1 MILHG
6 YSVQKETMIPWA
18 FLLAEAGYR
27 AVLVDLRG
35 HGQSTGQNFSCGK
48 YETSDLVQLLDYL
61 SEQEICKGP
70 IGVLGL
76 SFGADLALQW
86 AARDARVKT
95 VVAIAPYNR
104 PEEAFV
110 RFAKEMKVPVSARA
124 LEAALGLVAS
134 KLELNWADLSGEK
147 AARRISEP
155 VLLIGGEK
163 DMISPPADLLEIKQ
177 AAAAGTKVLLIPEA
191 NHFVIGFWFH
201 EIAEPVKEWF
211 HARL

>member
-6 YSVQKETMIPWA
+6 YSVQKEIMIPWA

-27 AVLVDLRG
+27 AILVDLRG

-61 SEQEICKGP
+61 TEEHICKGP

-86 AARDARVKT
+86 AARDPRVGA

-104 PEEAFV
+104 PEEAFL
-110 RFAKEMKVPVSARA
+110 RFAKEMKIPVSAKA
-124 LEAALGLVAS
+124 LELALGLVAS
-134 KLELNWADLSGEK
+134 RLDLNWVDMSGVE
-147 AARRISEP
+147 AVRRITRP

-163 DMISPPADLLEIKQ
+163 DMISPPADLEQIRQ
-177 AAAAGTKVLLIPEA
+177 AAAAGTRVLMIPEA

-201 EIAEPVKEWF
+201 EISAPVKDWF
-211 HARL
+211 DKML